1 MPKTLASEDRADED
15 RAKTKTKGRGRTS
28 IAAMDRRELIF
39 GTQTLLIATAAL
51 FLLVL
56 WAGNI
61 LFRYAGET
69 AGNDFWDAYLR
80 AARHL
85 IDGQA
90 LYMPTL
96 LSGPFPAQTAQA
108 YLYPPTFAW
117 LLTPLLLIPQDISTG
132 LWALAQGI
140 LLGLSV
146 WIAATAAGARKSWR
160 LFFLLMMAVTVFSP
174 DMDTVISGNV
184 GAIIALGTA
193 LLLRSAVR
201 DPRGDRSAG
210 PLGVALGVLKLTP
223 GLMLLPILLANPRRH
238 IPRAILATL
247 LLIVPFFLLNAG
259 VWFDFLRAPYNLA
272 VGSNWYGNNLAPNVV
287 FPYYWPG
294 TADLAPEL
302 RFATLALAAGL
313 LIASLYLAR
322 RSGGLPLAILAA
334 SAVSLLV
341 PGAIWTHYLTA
352 LIPGVVF
359 TLVRANNRWRSVII
373 ICLLLSWPIPVMM
386 PIFSLAAIVLM
397 VVPLFVLWP
406 PKAEMGLA
414 DQSSKH
420 MAQDLQSGP
429 AA

>member
-1 MPKTLASEDRADED
+1 
-15 RAKTKTKGRGRTS
+15 
-28 IAAMDRRELIF
+28 MDRRELIF
-39 GTQTLLIATAAL
+39 GAQNLLIATVAL
-51 FLLVL
+51 FLLAL
-56 WAGNI
+56 WVGNI
-61 LFRYAGET
+61 VLRYAGET

-85 IDGQA
+85 IDGQP
-90 LYMPTL
+90 LYMPAL
-96 LSGPFPAQTAQA
+96 LAGPFPGQIPQA

-117 LLTPLLLIPQDISTG
+117 LLTPLLLIPQSISTG

-140 LLGLSV
+140 LLGSSV

-174 DMDTVISGNV
+174 NMDTVISGNV

-210 PLGVALGVLKLTP
+210 PLGVALGLLKLTP
-223 GLMLLPILLANPRRH
+223 GVMLLPIFLANPRRH
-238 IPRAILATL
+238 IPRAILAAL
-247 LLIVPFFLLNAG
+247 LLIVPFFLLNPG
-259 VWFDFLRAPYNLA
+259 TWFDFLRAPLNLA
-272 VGSNWYGNNLAPNVV
+272 AGSNWYGNNLAPNVV

-294 TADLAPEL
+294 TADLALEL
-302 RFATLALAAGL
+302 RLATLALAAGL
-313 LIASLYLAR
+313 LIISLYLAR

-352 LIPGVVF
+352 LMPGVVF

-386 PIFSLAAIVLM
+386 PIFSLAAIALM

-406 PKAEMGLA
+406 PKTEVGI
-414 DQSSKH
+414 DQSSQH
-420 MAQDLQSGP
+420 IMAQDHQPDP